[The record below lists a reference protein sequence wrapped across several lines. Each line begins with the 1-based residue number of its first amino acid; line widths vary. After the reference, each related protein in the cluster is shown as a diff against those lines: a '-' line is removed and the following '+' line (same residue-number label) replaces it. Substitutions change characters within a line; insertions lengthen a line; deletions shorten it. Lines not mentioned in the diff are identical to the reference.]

1 MSIENYQK
9 LLINK
14 SRKYQIKKIRQQ
26 QNSPVALTPEE
37 FSPLTD
43 VEGLISEQDDP
54 GVIQH
59 NAQSHKLN
67 AEYFEAKLLKE
78 SERSVDWLLEQLK
91 PESSRKDRLILQEI
105 TGYDYE
111 LDVFAQDHTINGEF
125 GTSNY
130 DHQERSLKDGLA
142 RIATINRDDDYD

>member
-1 MSIENYQK
+1 MIQRNPT
-9 LLINK
+9 
-14 SRKYQIKKIRQQ
+14 SR
-26 QNSPVALTPEE
+26 
-37 FSPLTD
+37 
-43 VEGLISEQDDP
+43 G
-54 GVIQH
+54 
-59 NAQSHKLN
+59 LN

-130 DHQERSLKDGLA
+130 DQQERSLKDGLVG
-142 RIATINRDDDYD
+142 IATINRDDDYDWRVSIFYI